1 MKVRCQILVTQCSC
15 GGIAPPTLLWV
26 TENNTIISEGL
37 CLGCSAKVTATVSF
51 KFLNETVQKLRGESV
66 PLKPPLKLQTLH
78 DMKVSNNQFLGSCGI
93 GKLCPSCGKYFGG
106 YDWDGGDL
114 CPDCKKGGI

>member
-1 MKVRCQILVTQCSC
+1 MKMRCQVLITQCSC

-26 TENNTIISEGL
+26 AENNTIISEGL

-66 PLKPPLKLQTLH
+66 PLKPPLKPMPKLPVISDH
-78 DMKVSNNQFLGSCGI
+78 DWLRQLGI
-93 GKLCPSCGKYFGG
+93 DDREP
-106 YDWDGGDL
+106 
-114 CPDCKKGGI
+114 PNAPKK